1 MLRFHQKKSSLKCAQ
16 SRCSGVL
23 LLVSAWICVLL
34 FCRSDEFLDAMFRCG
49 VLFSTDLQRQIGER
63 EGQLQAMYSDPELQ
77 KVNMLLTHYSNTIG
91 GVA

>member
-1 MLRFHQKKSSLKCAQ
+1 MCTKSMQWSVAFGIGMDLCITFLQIRRILRCYVPLC
-16 SRCSGVL
+16 
-23 LLVSAWICVLL
+23 
-34 FCRSDEFLDAMFRCG
+34 